1 MMLIAV
7 IYCSFKREYHC
18 LILILTILLFVTF
31 TIFIVIILLVTTSV
45 ADPDPGSG
53 AFFTPGSGIRDGYE
67 SGSGSGIRD
76 EQPGSYFR
84 ELRNNFWGQNYLN
97 SLMWI
102 RDGKNLYPV
111 SGMEKIRNRD
121 PG

>member
-1 MMLIAV
+1 
-7 IYCSFKREYHC
+7 
-18 LILILTILLFVTF
+18 LILTILLFVTF
-31 TIFIVIILLVTTSV
+31 TIFIVILLVKTSI
-45 ADPDPGSG
+45 ADPDLGSG

-67 SGSGSGIRD
+67 SGSGSEIRD

-102 RDGKNLYPV
+102 RDGKNLDPV
-111 SGMEKIRNRD
+111 SGMEKILIPD